1 VDHGNWICCD
11 NGSIWVLSIQGKPK
25 VCGFTGGVKGKSR
38 VCDSNTCVLLPCGY
52 VALRAVLKV
61 SLRYVALALV
71 YCLPCEYMALQ
82 AVLKVSL
89 GYVAL
94 ALVYCCPAGMWI

>member
-1 VDHGNWICCD
+1 LCTIA
-11 NGSIWVLSIQGKPK
+11 LR

-38 VCDSNTCVLLPCGY
+38 VCGFSTCVLVPCGY
-52 VALRAVLKV
+52 V
-61 SLRYVALALV
+61 
-71 YCLPCEYMALQ
+71 ALQ

-94 ALVYCCPAGMWI
+94 ALVYCCPSGCSFKGGVDSKPSIEVQVWNIVYGM